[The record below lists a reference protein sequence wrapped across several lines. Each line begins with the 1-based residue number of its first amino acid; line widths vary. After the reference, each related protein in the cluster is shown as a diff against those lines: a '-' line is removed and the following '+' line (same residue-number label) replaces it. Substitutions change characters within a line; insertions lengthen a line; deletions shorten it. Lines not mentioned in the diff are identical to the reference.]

1 MYKLIA
7 LDMDGTL
14 LRNDGSIS
22 ERTQQAIAAAK
33 ALGVKVVLASGRP
46 IAGMEKFL
54 QQLTLTG
61 HEDYV
66 LSYNGSL
73 VQNVGS
79 GEVLAS
85 RLLTGLDARYL
96 ATISQQLGV
105 NIHAFSE
112 PQGLIA
118 PRNSRYTELERSHND
133 LVLTELDF
141 ASLPDDEPI
150 LKVMMVDEPEIL
162 AQAVSRLPPEVY
174 QRYTVVQSTPYFL
187 EFLHP
192 QSNKGSGVAALA
204 EHPQA
209 ELDELAAIY
218 VQRGLDPALA
228 SRVAEQLTA
237 HDALGAHLRDELHL
251 SELHA
256 ARPLQA
262 AFASATAF
270 AVGATPPILLAWL
283 APGGG
288 LSTAIIAMTLVVL
301 ALLGAIAGRL
311 GGASMAKGAV
321 RVVFWGALAMA
332 ATAMIGRLFGAELA

>member
-46 IAGMEKFL
+46 ITGMEKFL

-133 LVLTELDF
+133 LSLTELDF
-141 ASLPDDEPI
+141 ASLADEEPI

-204 EHPQA
+204 EH
-209 ELDELAAIY
+209 
-218 VQRGLDPALA
+218 
-228 SRVAEQLTA
+228 
-237 HDALGAHLRDELHL
+237 
-251 SELHA
+251 
-256 ARPLQA
+256 
-262 AFASATAF
+262 
-270 AVGATPPILLAWL
+270 
-283 APGGG
+283 
-288 LSTAIIAMTLVVL
+288 L
-301 ALLGAIAGRL
+301 ALPAESIICVGDAGNDAHMLSYAGLGVAMGNATEEI
-311 GGASMAKGAV
+311 K
-321 RVVFWGALAMA
+321 AMA
-332 ATAMIGRLFGAELA
+332 DFVTLSNEEDGVAHVIERFIL

>member
-1 MYKLIA
+1 MYRLIA

-14 LRNDGSIS
+14 LRDDGSIS

-33 ALGVKVVLASGRP
+33 AVGVKVVLASGRP

-54 QQLTLTG
+54 QQLALTG

-85 RLLTGLDARYL
+85 RLLSGSDARYL

-133 LVLTELDF
+133 LLLTELDF

-204 EHPQA
+204 EH
-209 ELDELAAIY
+209 
-218 VQRGLDPALA
+218 
-228 SRVAEQLTA
+228 
-237 HDALGAHLRDELHL
+237 
-251 SELHA
+251 
-256 ARPLQA
+256 
-262 AFASATAF
+262 
-270 AVGATPPILLAWL
+270 
-283 APGGG
+283 
-288 LSTAIIAMTLVVL
+288 L
-301 ALLGAIAGRL
+301 ALPAESIICVGDAGNDAHMLSFAGLGVAMGNATDEI
-311 GGASMAKGAV
+311 K
-321 RVVFWGALAMA
+321 AMA
-332 ATAMIGRLFGAELA
+332 DFVTLSNEEDGVAHVIERFIL